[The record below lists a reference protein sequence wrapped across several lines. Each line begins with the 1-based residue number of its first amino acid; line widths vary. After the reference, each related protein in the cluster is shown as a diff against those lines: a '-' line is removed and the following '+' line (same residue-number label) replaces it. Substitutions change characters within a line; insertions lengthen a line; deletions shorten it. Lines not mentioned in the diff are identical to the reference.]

1 MILDSTTAIGF
12 DLSLTSAGVAV
23 VGPEGMLTYTFGRKG
38 KIHEPLEMRLARLEL
53 LASQCVDVIH
63 EHMQYP
69 EIATIEEAF
78 NSGQGSAFDRAGLF
92 WFVARELSIMKIP
105 TVLVHNTKVK
115 IYATGRGNGLEKDQV
130 LLATARRH
138 PEVDIQNNDQ
148 ADALN
153 LALIGA
159 RLIGKPVDGEIPELR
174 LRAMNGLEL
183 P

>member
-1 MILDSTTAIGF
+1 MILWEPTAIGF

-23 VGPEGMLTYTFGRKG
+23 VGSDGMVTYTFGRKG
-38 KIHEPLEMRLARLEL
+38 KRHETLEERLGRLEL
-53 LASQCVDVIH
+53 LASQCVDVIL
-63 EHMQYP
+63 EHIEHP
-69 EIATIEEAF
+69 KIATIEEAF

-92 WFVARELSIMKIP
+92 WFVARELRIMNIP

-115 IYATGRGNGLEKDQV
+115 IYATGRGSGLEKDQV

-138 PEVDIQNNDQ
+138 HDVDIQNNDQ

-159 RLIGKPVDGEIPELR
+159 RLIGKPVDGEIPEIR